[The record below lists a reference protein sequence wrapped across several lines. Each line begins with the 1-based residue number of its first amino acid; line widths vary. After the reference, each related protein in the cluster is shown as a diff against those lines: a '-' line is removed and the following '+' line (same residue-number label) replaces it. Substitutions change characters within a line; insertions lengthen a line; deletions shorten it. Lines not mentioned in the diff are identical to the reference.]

1 MGSIVHRSVP
11 TNLKWLPNCSH
22 AHALFQDRFKDV
34 QVGSRWFS
42 TLYILSPNFHKM
54 MKPAESSEPPSAT
67 ASASGASSSRDLRTT
82 PHEQFQ

>member
-42 TLYILSPNFHKM
+42 TLYILSPNFHRVC
-54 MKPAESSEPPSAT
+54 SSLTLIALLFLLIVSFAGVGVGVGSPS
-67 ASASGASSSRDLRTT
+67 S
-82 PHEQFQ
+82 

>member
-34 QVGSRWFS
+34 QEVQGGSVHC
-42 TLYILSPNFHKM
+42 T
-54 MKPAESSEPPSAT
+54 SSHQTFTHRNLPCSAT
-67 ASASGASSSRDLRTT
+67 TGGTRRSPSVILARR
-82 PHEQFQ
+82 